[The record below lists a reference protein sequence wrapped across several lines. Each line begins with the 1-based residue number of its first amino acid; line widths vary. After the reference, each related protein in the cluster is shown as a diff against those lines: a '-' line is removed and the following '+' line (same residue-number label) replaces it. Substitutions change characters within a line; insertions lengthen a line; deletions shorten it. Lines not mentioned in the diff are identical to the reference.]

1 MGEIS
6 GKEITVSFDW
16 EVTGTTTSGSFY
28 IQLNNTPWTSFSN
41 TVSVS
46 ASNKKGKAVK
56 TFVMPTTSTT
66 STVMCR
72 KDSLVGTLTISNFK
86 IELGNKATDWTPA
99 PEDVQVSIDLK
110 ASKTDVYSKS
120 EVYTKSQTDS
130 AINVAK
136 DSINLGVSNTYET
149 KKNVETKISTA
160 SSSTLSS
167 AKSYADTK
175 KTEAISTASTDATN
189 KVNSAKTELNTAIN
203 KKANST
209 DVYTKSETYTKA
221 QTDSAIKVAKES
233 IELGVKNTYETK
245 TNVESKI
252 STAVNNIEIGG
263 RNLFLK
269 SDIDKYGIGSWVQ
282 NGGTG
287 SVEGVTPDGS
297 KAIKVLG
304 NTGIMYNSW
313 IKLKRNT
320 TYVYSMMMIS
330 SGAINI
336 GDSTP
341 LHMWLNTT
349 ESSNHLEIITS
360 TSGNISANTWSKVW
374 IVFKTPNTQNTY
386 YMKPFVYGI
395 GSNTVYISK
404 VKVEEGNKVTDWTPA
419 PEDIDSAINSKANAS
434 DVYKKSETYT
444 KNETDSKISVAKND
458 ITLSV
463 SNTYETKTNVT
474 SKVNTAKTEA
484 VNSAVNT
491 SKSYADTKKTEAI
504 NSANANTTEKLKSY
518 STTAQMNSAIQVAK
532 DSITNTVSSTYLSKG
547 DATNTYATKSSLTQ
561 TANNIEA
568 KFTSSGGYNLIRN
581 SGFKNGIT
589 HWSIHQHNSPTAS
602 YGFLESTAEWGFP
615 DSTVRTCQI
624 RYSNQTGKE
633 YGLAQSIATTIGK
646 KYTISVYCASH
657 RLNNANIIVRNTNGS
672 WLANKYFNPE
682 SYRGGKTS
690 VSNWGKFTLTFTANA
705 TSHTINIVAVNGQN
719 DGYFWIAMP
728 QVTEGEV
735 ALPYSQHSQEIYS
748 GSTVIDANGVT
759 INNGAL
765 TVKNKSGTPVL
776 RGDSNGNLLYTG
788 ALYSQIDSS
797 HYAKLEPILT
807 NNNKDVKLRLS
818 LVGSTEHS
826 NFDVVNASGTSLFKV
841 GHGGVEIH
849 KYLTLDT
856 DQTGTYNTKCYWEN
870 GTYRPAVANK
880 ALVGTNTYYFNSV
893 FSRYFGRDR
902 ISGSYTTLQAGAV
915 NFRTAYSGEGCY
927 FDEGGYFRPAVQGAW
942 ANGHPSYRWSTV
954 YSVNGVN
961 ASSDLRLKE
970 NVEYIQETN
979 DVAPLSFKENRVT
992 QQDMYE
998 FVRDDFK
1005 LASYNYKGEKFYGDE
1020 LSYNLGFIAQDL
1032 KDSAV
1037 GKQFIIPPQEEEGTY
1052 SYNMGSYIGVLA
1064 GALRIAINKIELLE
1078 NKIKM
1083 LESKG
1088 GE

>member
-1 MGEIS
+1 
-6 GKEITVSFDW
+6 
-16 EVTGTTTSGSFY
+16 
-28 IQLNNTPWTSFSN
+28 
-41 TVSVS
+41 
-46 ASNKKGKAVK
+46 
-56 TFVMPTTSTT
+56 
-66 STVMCR
+66 
-72 KDSLVGTLTISNFK
+72 
-86 IELGNKATDWTPA
+86 
-99 PEDVQVSIDLK
+99 
-110 ASKTDVYSKS
+110 
-120 EVYTKSQTDS
+120 
-130 AINVAK
+130 
-136 DSINLGVSNTYET
+136 
-149 KKNVETKISTA
+149 
-160 SSSTLSS
+160 
-167 AKSYADTK
+167 
-175 KTEAISTASTDATN
+175 
-189 KVNSAKTELNTAIN
+189 
-203 KKANST
+203 
-209 DVYTKSETYTKA
+209 
-221 QTDSAIKVAKES
+221 
-233 IELGVKNTYETK
+233 
-245 TNVESKI
+245 
-252 STAVNNIEIGG
+252 
-263 RNLFLK
+263 
-269 SDIDKYGIGSWVQ
+269 
-282 NGGTG
+282 
-287 SVEGVTPDGS
+287 
-297 KAIKVLG
+297 
-304 NTGIMYNSW
+304 
-313 IKLKRNT
+313 
-320 TYVYSMMMIS
+320 
-330 SGAINI
+330 
-336 GDSTP
+336 
-341 LHMWLNTT
+341 
-349 ESSNHLEIITS
+349 
-360 TSGNISANTWSKVW
+360 
-374 IVFKTPNTQNTY
+374 
-386 YMKPFVYGI
+386 
-395 GSNTVYISK
+395 
-404 VKVEEGNKVTDWTPA
+404 
-419 PEDIDSAINSKANAS
+419 
-434 DVYKKSETYT
+434 
-444 KNETDSKISVAKND
+444 
-458 ITLSV
+458 
-463 SNTYETKTNVT
+463 TNVT

-893 FSRYFGRDR
+893 LHPLTVLMKTTEDFFENENSNSPLNQAIFERYFF
-902 ISGSYTTLQAGAV
+902 ISLYTIWETYTKEIVAKIFVDNEELLNSDEFSFYYYDSIFSSRELKNKLKQDGIRKNLGKIHSEYIFSSNNLWFKRLIDIFKV
-915 NFRTAYSGEGCY
+915 YGFSINSLECY
-927 FDEGGYFRPAVQGAW
+927 FSNNVQ
-942 ANGHPSYRWSTV
+942 
-954 YSVNGVN
+954 
-961 ASSDLRLKE
+961 LKE
-970 NVEYIQETN
+970 SLN
-979 DVAPLSFKENRVT
+979 DMR
-992 QQDMYE
+992 
-998 FVRDDFK
+998 
-1005 LASYNYKGEKFYGDE
+1005 
-1020 LSYNLGFIAQDL
+1020 
-1032 KDSAV
+1032 
-1037 GKQFIIPPQEEEGTY
+1037 
-1052 SYNMGSYIGVLA
+1052 GSS
-1064 GALRIAINKIELLE
+1064 IELTDIHQKVGISLE
-1078 NKIKM
+1078 NEAQTTYHSIQ
-1083 LESKG
+1083 LY
-1088 GE
+1088 